1 MTLVGAGLDAA
12 VDSFLTG
19 GFAASDP
26 LVRSDPH
33 PLYHRLRELGP
44 LWVEEHE
51 ERVFTRWDHCEEILR
66 DPRFSSDPAH
76 RVSTRPLEERSF
88 REQFQESSE
97 FRTLLFMDPPDH
109 TRIRGLVNKAF
120 TPRAVDRLRSHIVE
134 ICDGILDDAA
144 AAGTLDVVGD
154 LGYRL
159 PVTVICELL
168 GVPAGDQAQFGP
180 WSSALSRLLD
190 GDLADDAL
198 AAGLDA
204 FLHILGY
211 LNEIIDER
219 RARPA
224 DDLTSALI
232 AAEEAGDRLSE
243 TELRSILI
251 LLFVAGHETTT
262 NLIGNGT
269 WALLQH
275 PDQLARLRAD
285 PTLITST
292 VEELL
297 RYDGPVH
304 LTGRVATTPA
314 EVGGVPIPAGTQV
327 VTLLAAAN
335 RDPRQFPDPDRLD
348 VARDPNHH
356 LAFSHGI
363 HYCLGAA
370 LARAEG
376 QIAIGSLVSR
386 FSHIEPLETPTYRDH
401 FVLRGLNSLR
411 VEVA

>member
-1 MTLVGAGLDAA
+1 MTHTTYDLDRA
-12 VDSFLTG
+12 VDAFMAG
-19 GFAASDP
+19 GLASADP
-26 LVRSDPH
+26 AIRADPH

-44 LWVEEHE
+44 RYIEEYE
-51 ERVFTRWDHCEEILR
+51 EWVFTRWDHCEQILR

-76 RVSTRPLEERSF
+76 RISARPLEERTF

-120 TPRAVDRLRSHIVE
+120 TPRAVERIRSHITE

-144 AAGTLDVVGD
+144 AAGVLDVVGD

-190 GDLADDAL
+190 GDISDDLL
-198 AAGLDA
+198 AAGLEA
-204 FLHILGY
+204 FMHILAY
-211 LNEIIDER
+211 LNDIIDER
-219 RARPA
+219 RAQPR
-224 DDLTSALI
+224 DDLISALI
-232 AAEEAGDRLSE
+232 AAEDAGDRLSD
-243 TELRSILI
+243 TELRSMII

-269 WALLQH
+269 WALLSN
-275 PDQLARLRAD
+275 PDQLHRLRAD
-285 PTLITST
+285 PTLVTSA

-297 RYDGPVH
+297 RYNGPVH
-304 LTGRVATTPA
+304 LTGRIATA
-314 EVGGVPIPAGTQV
+314 DVEVGGIEIPAGTQV

-335 RDPRQFPDPDRLD
+335 RDPAQFPDPDRLD
-348 VARDPNHH
+348 IGRDPNHH
-356 LAFSHGI
+356 LSFSHGI

-386 FSHIEPLETPTYRDH
+386 FDRIEPLEAPTYRDH
-401 FVLRGLNSLR
+401 FVLRGFNSLN
-411 VEVA
+411 VAVA

>member
-1 MTLVGAGLDAA
+1 MTNPGATLDDA
-12 VDSFLTG
+12 VEAFMTG
-19 GFAASDP
+19 GLAAANP
-26 LVRSDPH
+26 AVRADPH
-33 PLYHRLRELGP
+33 PLYHRLRAAGP
-44 LWVEEHE
+44 RYVATFEEW
-51 ERVFTRWDHCEEILR
+51 VFTRWDHCEQILR
-66 DPRFSSDPAH
+66 DPRFSSNPAH
-76 RVSTRPLEERSF
+76 RISTRPVEERSF
-88 REQFQESSE
+88 REQFQTESE

-109 TRIRGLVNKAF
+109 TRIRGLVSKAF
-120 TPRAVDRLRSHIVE
+120 TPRAVDRLRSRIVD
-134 ICDGILDDAA
+134 ICDAILDEAA
-144 AAGTLDVVGD
+144 QAGTLDVVGD

-168 GVPAGDQAQFGP
+168 GVPTGDQAQFGP

-190 GDLADDAL
+190 GDIDDDAL

-204 FLHILGY
+204 FVHILAY
-211 LNEIIDER
+211 LNDIIDDR
-219 RARPA
+219 RTNPR
-224 DDLTSALI
+224 DDLISALI
-232 AAEEAGDRLSE
+232 AAEEAGDRLGE
-243 TELRSILI
+243 AELRSIII

-269 WALLQH
+269 WALLRN
-275 PDQLARLRAD
+275 PDQLTRLRAD
-285 PTLITST
+285 PSLIGPA

-304 LTGRVATTPA
+304 LTGRVATTTV
-314 EVGGVPIPAGTQV
+314 EVGGVVVPAGTQV
-327 VTLLAAAN
+327 VTLIAAAN
-335 RDPRQFPDPDRLD
+335 RDPAHFNDPDRLD
-348 VARDPNHH
+348 VGRDPNHH

-376 QIAIGSLVSR
+376 QVAIGSLVSR
-386 FSHIEPLETPTYRDH
+386 FTRIEPLESPTYRDH

>member
-1 MTLVGAGLDAA
+1 MTTAGVDLDAA
-12 VDSFLTG
+12 VEAFLAG
-19 GFAASDP
+19 GFAASTP
-26 LVRSDPH
+26 AVRADPH

-44 LWVEEHE
+44 RWVEEFE
-51 ERVFTRWDHCEEILR
+51 EWVFTRWDHCEQILR

-76 RVSTRPLEERSF
+76 RVSARPVEQRSF

-109 TRIRGLVNKAF
+109 TRIRGLVSKAF
-120 TPRAVDRLRSHIVE
+120 TPRAVDRLRSRIVE
-134 ICDGILDDAA
+134 ICDGILDEAA
-144 AAGTLDVVGD
+144 ESGTLDVVGE

-168 GVPAGDQAQFGP
+168 GVPSGDQAQFGP

-190 GDLADDAL
+190 GDIGDDAL

-204 FLHILGY
+204 FVHILAY
-211 LNEIIDER
+211 LNDIIDDR
-219 RARPA
+219 KANPR
-224 DDLTSALI
+224 DDLISALI
-232 AAEEAGDRLSE
+232 ATEESGDRLGE
-243 TELRSILI
+243 TELRSIII

-269 WALLQH
+269 WALLRN
-275 PDQLARLRAD
+275 PDQLARLRSD
-285 PTLITST
+285 PTLIST
-292 VEELL
+292 AVEELL

-304 LTGRVATTPA
+304 LTGRIATTDV
-314 EVGGVPIPAGTQV
+314 EVGGIPIPAGTQV

-335 RDPRQFPDPDRLD
+335 RDPAHFADPDRLD
-348 VARDPNHH
+348 VGRDPNHH

-376 QIAIGSLVSR
+376 QVAIGSLVSR
-386 FSHIEPLETPTYRDH
+386 FARIEPLETPTYRDH
-401 FVLRGLNSLR
+401 FVLRGFNSLR
-411 VEVA
+411 VGVA